1 MRFAARC
8 RELPRK
14 LSGCF
19 PRPEF
24 ARRKVAH
31 FLLRKRGMRRGVV
44 WAFLLFVF
52 VAQAG
57 QLPLTV
63 KEMSLML
70 RSGYSSDALIQE
82 LAARH
87 FADKLDADKEKTL
100 TQAGASAELIA
111 ALKSGTYSLSPEQ
124 MASAQ
129 QQIADKTKRRAAE
142 AEASRQF
149 DSLYQSQIARQRA
162 DGPTRPPV
170 TNANAVRELVKGD
183 LVSFHNGALGHFDD
197 EALEKK
203 KLIALYFSAHWCA
216 PCRKF
221 TPTLVDYYN
230 RVAPQHPEFE
240 IIFVSS
246 DKSQFGMDTYMREA
260 NMPWP
265 AIDYQKLG
273 GKDAIKKY
281 AGDGIPCLVLVDQ
294 TGKVI
299 SDSFAGKEY
308 VGPGKVLTDLDAI
321 FAGATTPRVAGVH

>member
-1 MRFAARC
+1 
-8 RELPRK
+8 
-14 LSGCF
+14 
-19 PRPEF
+19 
-24 ARRKVAH
+24 
-31 FLLRKRGMRRGVV
+31 MRRGFVWVV
-44 WAFLLFVF
+44 LLFVF
-52 VAQAG
+52 AAQAG

-63 KEMSLML
+63 KEISLML
-70 RSGYSSDALIQE
+70 RSGYSSNAVIQE
-82 LAARH
+82 LASRH
-87 FADKLDADKEKTL
+87 FADKLDDPDKEKTL
-100 TQAGASAELIA
+100 TQSGASPELMA

-124 MASAQ
+124 MTIAQ

-149 DSLYQSQIARQRA
+149 DSLYRSQIAKQRA
-162 DGPTRPPV
+162 DAAARPSVSGP
-170 TNANAVRELVKGD
+170 NAIHELVKGD

-197 EALEKK
+197 ETLDRK

-230 RVAPQHPEFE
+230 RVATQHPEFE
-240 IIFVSS
+240 IIFVSL
-246 DKSQFGMDTYMREA
+246 DKSQFAFETYLREA

-265 AIDYQKLG
+265 AIDYQKLA
-273 GKDAIKKY
+273 GKDGIRKY
-281 AGDGIPCLVLVDQ
+281 AGDAIPCLVLVDQ

-321 FAGATTPRVAGVH
+321 FAAPTTPRVAGVR